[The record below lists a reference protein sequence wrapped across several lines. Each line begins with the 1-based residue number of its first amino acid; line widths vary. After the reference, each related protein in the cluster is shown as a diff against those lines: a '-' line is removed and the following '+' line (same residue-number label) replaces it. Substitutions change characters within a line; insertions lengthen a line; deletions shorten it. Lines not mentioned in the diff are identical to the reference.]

1 MNCIPFPSPTAT
13 IKALESINLSVPTGS
28 RTVIVGPSGSGKTT
42 LLRMIAGFEFPDSGR
57 LSLNGQTLVDDT
69 HEVPAHQRLIG
80 YVPQDGALFPHMTVA
95 ANIGFGLSIKG
106 GEKQERIAEL
116 MDSVALDA
124 NMANRW
130 PHELSGGQQQ
140 RVALARA
147 LAQQPRLMLLDE
159 PFSALDTGLRGA
171 MRKMVA
177 RLLSDAGV
185 TTILVTH
192 DQSEA
197 LSFADQLAVMRDG
210 RLVQS
215 GHPLDLYR
223 YPDDEQ
229 TALFLGD
236 AVVMPARIE
245 AGWAHCDLGRIPVNN
260 HRNNHSAQIMLR
272 PEQLQL
278 VSIQPSPTEVAG
290 CRAVVTERDFSG
302 NTCTLTVEL
311 EASASGRTARPI
323 INGAQFGPVCATC
336 RQCGSRLDHRPC
348 PRAERIL
355 NPALKIEAIHGPT
368 PLVVIA
374 HIVVGR
380 RLDIAVMG
388 EFLGDRQIVLLNHSG
403 NERTSKIMRHD
414 FHPDLRAPLSGDVI
428 DRMFGD
434 ALAGDVAATTDAV
447 EQERIVHLAL
457 LQLRA
462 TQLQPVIQFGERPGR
477 CVLDQLF
484 VALGGHPQAALGEID
499 LIQVQVHRFRF
510 AHARAV
516 QNPDDRRVPQPL
528 WPWIG
533 GTDRHQFLD
542 QRAPRLRP
550 WDNRVP
556 AIPLTER
563 IFSKCS

>member
-1 MNCIPFPSPTAT
+1 MN
-13 IKALESINLSVPTGS
+13 ALELHAICKYYGSQRALENVSLSVPKGS

-42 LLRMIAGFEFPDSGR
+42 LLRMIAGFEFPDTGSI
-57 LSLNGQTLVDDT
+57 SLDGQTLVDDT

-95 ANIGFGLSIKG
+95 ANIGFGLSTKG
-106 GEKQERIAEL
+106 EAKHQRIAEL

-124 NMANRW
+124 SMAQRW

-159 PFSALDTGLRGA
+159 PFSALDTGLRGE

-260 HRNNHSAQIMLR
+260 HRNNNAAQIMLR

-278 VSIQPSPTEVAG
+278 VSIQPSPTDAVG

-311 EASASGRTARPI
+311 QPI
-323 INGAQFGPVCATC
+323 V
-336 RQCGSRLDHRPC
+336 
-348 PRAERIL
+348 
-355 NPALKIEAIHGPT
+355 
-368 PLVVIA
+368 
-374 HIVVGR
+374 
-380 RLDIAVMG
+380 
-388 EFLGDRQIVLLNHSG
+388 
-403 NERTSKIMRHD
+403 
-414 FHPDLRAPLSGDVI
+414 
-428 DRMFGD
+428 
-434 ALAGDVAATTDAV
+434 AGDPHGRSLMVRSSGLYAPPAGS
-447 EQERIVHLAL
+447 EVHVSTIGHAH
-457 LQLRA
+457 
-462 TQLQPVIQFGERPGR
+462 
-477 CVLDQLF
+477 VLSE
-484 VALGGHPQAALGEID
+484 P
-499 LIQVQVHRFRF
+499 
-510 AHARAV
+510 
-516 QNPDDRRVPQPL
+516 
-528 WPWIG
+528 
-533 GTDRHQFLD
+533 
-542 QRAPRLRP
+542 
-550 WDNRVP
+550 
-556 AIPLTER
+556 
-563 IFSKCS
+563 

>member
-1 MNCIPFPSPTAT
+1 MNALELHSIS
-13 IKALESINLSVPTGS
+13 KSYGSHQALESINLSVPTGS

-42 LLRMIAGFEFPDSGR
+42 LLRMIAGFEFPDTGR
-57 LSLNGQTLVDDT
+57 LSLNGQTLVDNT

-95 ANIGFGLSIKG
+95 ANIGFGLSING
-106 GEKQERIAEL
+106 GAKQERIAEL

-177 RLLSDAGV
+177 RLLTDAGV

-223 YPDDEQ
+223 YPEDEQ

-236 AVVMPARIE
+236 AVVLPARIE

-260 HRNNHSAQIMLR
+260 HRNNKSAQIMLR

-278 VSIQPSPTEVAG
+278 VSIQPSPTKVAG
-290 CRAVVTERDFSG
+290 CRAIVTERDFSG

-311 EASASGRTARPI
+311 ETLASG
-323 INGAQFGPVCATC
+323 Q
-336 RQCGSRLDHRPC
+336 Q
-348 PRAERIL
+348 
-355 NPALKIEAIHGPT
+355 
-368 PLVVIA
+368 
-374 HIVVGR
+374 
-380 RLDIAVMG
+380 
-388 EFLGDRQIVLLNHSG
+388 
-403 NERTSKIMRHD
+403 
-414 FHPDLRAPLSGDVI
+414 
-428 DRMFGD
+428 
-434 ALAGDVAATTDAV
+434 
-447 EQERIVHLAL
+447 
-457 LQLRA
+457 
-462 TQLQPVIQFGERPGR
+462 PGR
-477 CVLDQLF
+477 SLMVRSSGLYAPPAGSEVHVSTIGHAHVLS
-484 VALGGHPQAALGEID
+484 E
-499 LIQVQVHRFRF
+499 
-510 AHARAV
+510 
-516 QNPDDRRVPQPL
+516 
-528 WPWIG
+528 
-533 GTDRHQFLD
+533 T
-542 QRAPRLRP
+542 
-550 WDNRVP
+550 
-556 AIPLTER
+556 
-563 IFSKCS
+563 